1 MKKNFF
7 NHIKHGETNFH
18 VPLLSLTVH
27 ELKKVN
33 LTSLN
38 LDFIVYETYIPLLWK
53 EMATYSSTF
62 AWKIPWTEE
71 PAGCSPWGGQESDRT
86 SFSLSL
92 SCIGE

>member
-1 MKKNFF
+1 MVKQ
-7 NHIKHGETNFH
+7 IIH

-62 AWKIPWTEE
+62 AWKIPWTEKQMCRLILGLHVLFLADINE
-71 PAGCSPWGGQESDRT
+71 EKNLPRD
-86 SFSLSL
+86 F
-92 SCIGE
+92 